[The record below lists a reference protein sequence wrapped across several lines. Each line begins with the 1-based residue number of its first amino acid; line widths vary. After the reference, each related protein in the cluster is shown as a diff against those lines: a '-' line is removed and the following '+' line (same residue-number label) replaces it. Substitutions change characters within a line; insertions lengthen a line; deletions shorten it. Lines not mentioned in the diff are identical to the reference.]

1 MRVLWNRLTALFRRD
16 RIDRELDEEL
26 RFHAELAEDALR
38 QDGLGADEARAAAR
52 LRLGNTLHLRERGRD
67 AWSLPP
73 LDTLVQDVRHAGRL
87 LRRHASY
94 SVPALGTLALGI
106 GLTTAIFSVVYGLLL
121 QPLPYREP
129 QALVA
134 VLPQEPTTAGRAAIS
149 WTPPDFHELRAL
161 RAATADIAA
170 YTGTMTNLT
179 GRGGPLYLQ
188 AVEVTPNFFDLLGTR
203 AARGRTFAYVTAP
216 AGTRDDDG
224 RDQSSSSAAA
234 AAAAVTPVTPA
245 GAVTPAAAS
254 RLRIAPDDERTVVLG
269 DRFWRTAFD
278 ADPALLGQSITIG
291 GTPRTVIGI
300 LPPDFA
306 FQTSTFV
313 SADAVDAWLPN
324 DWADGTRNNAFL
336 QLVARRQPGMSDA
349 QTAAALTG
357 VMRRLARLYPRT
369 PSVASVV
376 PLHDYTVGTV
386 RRLLLIFSG
395 AVGFVLLIACVNVAS
410 LQLARLSARR
420 HELSLRAALGAGRA
434 RIARQLITEALL
446 LALAGGALGVALAY
460 VALPVL
466 VALLP
471 AARVPRHTEIAVS
484 LPVLGFALVTSLA
497 AGLGFGLLP
506 AVRSAAAEPD
516 ALRGG
521 VPRMTGT
528 RAAART
534 RGLLV
539 ATQVALTLVLLAGA
553 ALLLRSFVSLIQ
565 VRPGFD
571 TTNLVSASLFLP
583 EETYASSSSLHA
595 FSRRVM
601 TEVRALPGVASASAV
616 NFGPV
621 GMNFLRGDYSIDGR
635 DTSEYAEK
643 VLVESGYFQT
653 MGVALRE
660 GRDFSERDDADAPL
674 VAIVSEQL
682 ARQVW
687 PAQSAIGQRVSMD
700 GSGWMTIVGVAG
712 GVHQF
717 GPQDQAP
724 PMLYVPY
731 QQNAKLFFLRSL
743 TIVIR
748 ARTPVAMA
756 QPIRQ
761 ILQGVD
767 PNLPLMRVATFDDL
781 LSDVVAEPR
790 FRSVMLVGFALSALA
805 IATVGIYGLLAYT
818 IAQRRR
824 ELGVRLALGAAPAQI
839 VRLVLRRVLTP
850 VFAGLL
856 VGLGLAGVTMRLLQA
871 FLFEVQPTDPRTLA
885 GAALLLAAVA
895 VAAIW
900 LPSRR
905 AARINPLDTLRAE

>member
-26 RFHAELAEDALR
+26 RFHAELAEEALR

-52 LRLGNTLHLRERGRD
+52 LRLGNTLQLRERGRD
-67 AWSLPP
+67 AWSVPP

-87 LRRHASY
+87 LRRHSSY

-121 QPLPYREP
+121 EPLPYRDP

-134 VLPQEPTTAGRAAIS
+134 VLPQEPTNTAGRAVVS
-149 WTPPDFHELRAL
+149 WAPPDFHELRAA

-179 GRGGPLYLQ
+179 GRGGPLHLQ

-203 AARGRTFAYVTAP
+203 AARGRTFGYVTAP
-216 AGTRDDDG
+216 AGTRDGGTRDG
-224 RDQSSSSAAA
+224 HASSSSTAAT
-234 AAAAVTPVTPA
+234 AVTPSATNQ
-245 GAVTPAAAS
+245 
-254 RLRIAPDDERTVVLG
+254 LRIAPEDARTVVLG

-300 LPPDFA
+300 LPPDFT
-306 FQTSTFV
+306 FQTSTFI

-324 DWADGTRNNAFL
+324 DWADGTRSNAFL

-357 VMRRLARLYPRT
+357 VMRRLAQLYPRT

-420 HELSLRAALGAGRA
+420 HELSLRAALGAGRV

-446 LALAGGALGVALAY
+446 LALAGGVLGVALAY
-460 VALPVL
+460 LALPVL

-506 AVRSAAAEPD
+506 AMRSAAAEPD

-553 ALLLRSFVSLIQ
+553 ALLLRSFVSLLQ

-583 EETYASSSSLHA
+583 EETYGSPSSLHA

-621 GMNFLRGDYSIDGR
+621 GMNFLRGDYSIEGR
-635 DTSEYAEK
+635 DTPEYAEK

-660 GRDFSERDDADAPL
+660 GRDFSERDDADAPP

-700 GSGWMTIVGVAG
+700 GGGWMTIVGVAG

-748 ARTPVAMA
+748 TRTPVAMA

-761 ILQGVD
+761 ILRGVD

-885 GAALLLAAVA
+885 AAALLLAAVA

-905 AARINPLDTLRAE
+905 AARINPLETLRAE